1 MECRKTIIFLM
12 ITIFLFSIASV
23 SASDVND
30 TVIAFED
37 TSQNEL
43 SDCNESV
50 TDNLKASEENN
61 IDCSAQHYNTFFLF
75 KSKNKRFWVIGPKS
89 MRQVSIRKKA
99 LRNML
104 RLELQSAS
112 VLLQRL

>member
-12 ITIFLFSIASV
+12 IAIFLFSIASV

-50 TDNLKASEENN
+50 TDNLKASEGNN
-61 IDCSAQHYNTFFLF
+61 IDCSAQHYNTFFF
-75 KSKNKRFWVIGPKS
+75 I
-89 MRQVSIRKKA
+89 
-99 LRNML
+99 
-104 RLELQSAS
+104 
-112 VLLQRL
+112 